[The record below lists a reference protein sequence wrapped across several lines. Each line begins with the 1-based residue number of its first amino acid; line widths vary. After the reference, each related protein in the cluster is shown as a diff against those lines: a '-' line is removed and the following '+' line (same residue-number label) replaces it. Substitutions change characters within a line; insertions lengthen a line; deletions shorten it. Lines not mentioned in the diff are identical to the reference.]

1 MRGDLASDFFA
12 QIVPI
17 FVPFVVIPFLL
28 LGSWAIYRFYFKPA
42 REKAKQ
48 QSMPTENP
56 APAYVQAPSQLSMP
70 SMEEMTMSENPPNKS
85 YDTGD
90 LPPLDLLIE
99 QPDEEPEP
107 PAPPPTPAPSPA
119 QPKPKSTGANTVTLN
134 TGGQTVGKEV
144 ITVLRDESDGRLM
157 VKIGETTYRTF
168 TDSPNAKKEFSKVM
182 KELSSVITQP
192 DERPATPEPVEKPST
207 ETANSEAEAMP
218 SLGDLAT
225 PRQPKEYIAPPSLA
239 DGSMPGDLPS
249 FKMDD
254 NAVKVEGKR
263 LGGTK
268 VTAEPMP
275 HLDIGAAVQTY
286 VQWKIQH
293 TPEYESREI
302 HIHATPSGMLR
313 IQVDDKY
320 YDAVADV
327 EDVEVRE
334 FLQHTIQE
342 WQERQKR

>member
-1 MRGDLASDFFA
+1 MQGDLASDFFA

-17 FVPFVVIPFLL
+17 FVPFVVIPFML
-28 LGSWAIYRFYFKPA
+28 LGCWAIYRFYFKPA

-48 QSMPTENP
+48 QPTPET
-56 APAYVQAPSQLSMP
+56 ASPAYVQAPSQFSMP
-70 SMEEMTMSENPPNKS
+70 SMEEMTMSENPPKKS

-99 QPDEEPEP
+99 QPDATPEP
-107 PAPPPTPAPSPA
+107 PAPSPTPAPSPSPA
-119 QPKPKSTGANTVTLN
+119 QPIPRSSGANNVTLN
-134 TGGQTVGKEV
+134 TGAQVVGKEV

-157 VKIGETTYRTF
+157 VKIGDTTYRTF
-168 TDSPNAKKEFSKVM
+168 TDSPDAKKEFSNVM

-192 DERPATPEPVEKPST
+192 DDNPPMPESVEEAPAEVE
-207 ETANSEAEAMP
+207 EADDMP

-225 PRQPKEYIAPPSLA
+225 PRQPKEYVAPPSLA

-249 FKMDD
+249 FKIDD

-268 VTAEPMP
+268 VSAEPMP
-275 HLDIGAAVQTY
+275 HLDIGAAIQTY

-293 TPEYESREI
+293 TPEYDGREI

-327 EDVEVRE
+327 EDVEVKE